1 MLKLGL
7 NYTVNFEA
15 HTSLNLSFNN
25 IQVLHSNFVISE
37 FFHELDFSGI
47 LTLCQENLKIQ
58 LTLTISMIGYF
69 PSI

>member
-47 LTLCQENLKIQ
+47 LTLC
-58 LTLTISMIGYF
+58 
-69 PSI
+69 